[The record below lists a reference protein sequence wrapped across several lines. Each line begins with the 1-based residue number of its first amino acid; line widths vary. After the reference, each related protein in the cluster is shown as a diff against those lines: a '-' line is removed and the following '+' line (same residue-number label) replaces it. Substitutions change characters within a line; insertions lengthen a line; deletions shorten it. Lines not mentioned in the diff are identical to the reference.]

1 MIVFRGES
9 RSMLRHLKRTVE
21 TSGRAAEEGS
31 VGGRSKSLGKC
42 HAADSKIIHLHEK
55 EIVMKNTV
63 KKILALVFAVVMV
76 CSLAVPA
83 LAAEK
88 YEVAVKIVG
97 RDGNV
102 LFNGIVELEEKNM
115 NVEKALK
122 DSQVDDYVTVN
133 TTSGKVTYLNGVK
146 VTDKSI
152 VGEFGTGSVVVA
164 VNGKAV
170 SEDLATV
177 ALEEDDS
184 IVVYWADSTLGT
196 KLALVDDS
204 RLAEGIVSLFY
215 YDAEGN
221 KQPLVGAKFV
231 LSGAEEALTGNE
243 YFTTDEKGQIWL
255 APEYLDVAASYTI
268 GYYLDK
274 TIVKELKAIAEDNED
289 YSDDEKAYYNAN
301 LNRNVEEVEVI
312 GYVITVDAD
321 MYNTA
326 DATGD
331 MTMVYVLVAAAAMVT
346 LAAVVVMKK
355 KAVKA
360 N

>member
-1 MIVFRGES
+1 
-9 RSMLRHLKRTVE
+9 
-21 TSGRAAEEGS
+21 
-31 VGGRSKSLGKC
+31 
-42 HAADSKIIHLHEK
+42 
-55 EIVMKNTV
+55 MKNTV

-88 YEVAVKIVG
+88 TYVVGVKVVGLDGVAQSFDVTLK
-97 RDGNV
+97 
-102 LFNGIVELEEKNM
+102 EKDM

-122 DSQVDDYVTVN
+122 DTAVATRVTVN
-133 TTSGKVTYLNGVK
+133 TSSGKVTALDGNK
-146 VTDKSI
+146 VTSKEI

-177 ALEEDDS
+177 SLEKGDL
-184 IVVYWADSTLGT
+184 ITVYWADSTLGT

-231 LSGAEEALTGNE
+231 LTDDATGSKLVDAKGVNATTGYPTGSS

-255 APEYLDVAASYTI
+255 RPSYLDKGASYTL
-268 GYYLDK
+268 GYYLTN
-274 TIVKELKAIAEDNED
+274 TIVEELDEIDLEDENYSAE
-289 YSDDEKAYYNAN
+289 EKAYYNTN
-301 LNRNVEEVEVI
+301 LNRNVEEAEVI

-321 MYNTA
+321 MYVTA